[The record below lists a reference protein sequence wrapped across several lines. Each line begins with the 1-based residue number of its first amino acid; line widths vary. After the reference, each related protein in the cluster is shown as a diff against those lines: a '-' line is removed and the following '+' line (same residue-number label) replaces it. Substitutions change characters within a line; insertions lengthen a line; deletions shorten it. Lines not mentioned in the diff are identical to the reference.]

1 MNNNT
6 RDIFAEGLD
15 ILKRS
20 VLFLL
25 YEQHKKYPPFL
36 TITDIYS
43 LLEIKQLEP
52 KQQTRV
58 DQLVH
63 GILLRL
69 RHKNYAEYI
78 GPRGEWQITDEGV
91 SRINND
97 SRNTNVAKGLE
108 RLEKS
113 VLLVLHK
120 ASSVLAM
127 SEIHDQLGIRQLTL
141 KEDDAKNDHLIWS
154 ILVRLEYKGY
164 TTCVKKGAKIGEW
177 QITDGG
183 VSRIEG

>member
-6 RDIFAEGLD
+6 RDIFADGLD

-25 YEQHKKYPPFL
+25 YEQHKKDPPFL
-36 TITDIYS
+36 TITDIYP
-43 LLEIKQLEP
+43 LLDIQQLKP
-52 KQQTRV
+52 KQQSRV

-78 GPRGEWQITDEGV
+78 GPRGEWQITGGGV

-97 SRNTNVAKGLE
+97 SRNTDVAMGLE

-113 VLLVLHK
+113 VLLVLHR
-120 ASSVLAM
+120 AGSVLEM

-141 KEDDAKNDHLIWS
+141 KEDDAKHDHLIWS
-154 ILVRLEYKGY
+154 ILVRLEYEGY
-164 TTCVKKGAKIGEW
+164 TKCVKGGAKIGEW
-177 QITDGG
+177 QITDRG
-183 VSRIEG
+183 VSRIKD